1 MVEAVE
7 DPYHHKTL
15 AKQQEA
21 LIQTDFLMLGKIVI
35 ERIKVITFRQWCEIY
50 LKLESV
56 KKLGTYVDRIQTI
69 KVTIGCLKAT
79 FSLQPQT

>member
-21 LIQTDFLMLGKIVI
+21 LIQTDLMLGKIVI
-35 ERIKVITFRQWCEIY
+35 ERIKVITIRLMVRNLSKTRKCQ
-50 LKLESV
+50 
-56 KKLGTYVDRIQTI
+56 
-69 KVTIGCLKAT
+69 KVANLC
-79 FSLQPQT
+79 

>member
-21 LIQTDFLMLGKIVI
+21 LIQTDLMLGKIVI
-35 ERIKVITFRQWCEIY
+35 ERIQVITFRQWCEIY

-56 KKLGTYVDRIQTI
+56 KKLRTYVDRIQTI
-69 KVTIGCLKAT
+69 KVTRHC
-79 FSLQPQT
+79 